1 MTSIIETLDAWYAY
15 RNDLKAS
22 NVSIGFVPTMGA
34 LHEGH
39 MELIRQAR
47 LETECVVVSV
57 FLNPTQFDNPEDFD
71 LYPRTL
77 DEDRILAS
85 EAGAD
90 VIIAPMKES
99 LYPDGYRY
107 KLTETEFSQ
116 QLEGAHRPGHFDGVL
131 TVVLKLF
138 NIVQPE
144 RAYLGEKDFQQLRLI
159 EGMVDALFMN
169 VRVVAVPTVRE
180 TDGLAKSSRN
190 VLLTVAARSKAPAFY
205 RSLTKAPTT
214 EAARNELISE
224 GFDVEYIEDLEER
237 RLGAVVIDNVRLID
251 NVAIK
256 DTI

>member
-15 RNDLKAS
+15 RNDLKTS

-57 FLNPTQFDNPEDFD
+57 FLNPTQFNNPEDFD

-144 RAYLGEKDFQQLRLI
+144 RAYFGEKDFQQLRLI

-214 EAARNELISE
+214 EAARKELISE